1 LELKFSQE
9 GFIPHK
15 GYKTW
20 YAIVGEEESPR
31 RYPLLCLHGGPGFSH
46 DYLEPLAAIASKGRR
61 VVFYDQLGSGRS
73 DHPNDPS
80 IWTMQLYLEELDV
93 VRNVLG
99 LDRIHLLGQSWGGQL
114 ATEYALTKPNGL
126 ESLILADSLV
136 DSVQWMSETNRLRSE
151 MPDKA
156 RRILEKHESQGT
168 TDDPEYQEA
177 TMEFYRRH
185 VCRLPVWP
193 NVLNASFDWFNK
205 YPEVYK
211 TMWGTNEFNVTG
223 TLRNWSVVSRLGEIN
238 IPTMILSGQ
247 YDESTPIINQTIN
260 KGIKGSEWVIFE
272 NSSHTP
278 HLEEPKKYLMVL
290 EQFLERVEANTNF
303 IGTSISHV

>member
-1 LELKFSQE
+1 LESKFSQE

-20 YAIVGEEESPR
+20 YAIVGQEESPR
-31 RYPLLCLHGGPGFSH
+31 RHPLLCLHGGPGFSH
-46 DYLEPLAAIASKGRR
+46 DYLEPLAAIAGKGRR
-61 VVFYDQLGSGRS
+61 VIFYDQLGSGRS

-80 IWTMQLYLEELDV
+80 IWTIQLYLEELDS
-93 VRNVLG
+93 VRNALG
-99 LDRIHLLGQSWGGQL
+99 LDRVHLLGQSWGGQL
-114 ATEYALTKPNGL
+114 ATEYALTQPKGL
-126 ESLILADSLV
+126 VSLILADSLV
-136 DSVQWMSETNRLRSE
+136 DSVQWATETNRLRSE
-151 MPDKA
+151 MPDKILQ
-156 RRILEKHESQGT
+156 ILEEHESKGT

-193 NVLNASFDWFNK
+193 DVLNASFDWFNK

-211 TMWGTNEFNVTG
+211 TMWGNNEFNVTG
-223 TLRNWSVVSRLGEIN
+223 TLSNWSVVSRLGEIN
-238 IPTMILSGQ
+238 IPTMILSGR
-247 YDESTPIINQTIN
+247 YDESTPLINQTIN

-278 HLEEPKKYLMVL
+278 HLEEPKKYLTVL
-290 EQFLERVEANTNF
+290 EQFLERVEAKEK
-303 IGTSISHV
+303 